1 MGGCNS
7 FSLIH
12 DVSYRFEG
20 EFCQNIAGDKEQ
32 RQSDDE
38 EADEGFLQS
47 HQVVVAV
54 AVISGSCN
62 NIILSLVLEN
72 HSDALVFSDVEFNLF
87 FLNDFLDHP
96 FGFLHDVVVDGVVV
110 EHVEIGG
117 IDGNLYLVDKLPIVQ
132 INRLHGLGIYLSG
145 QEEIGLGNAFAFQVS
160 EESLV
165 SGMFADQV
173 NEHHAKQKYGC
184 RNAGVF
190 KGKGC
195 SDLHISFLSGFIQI
209 LIRFICLVRYILSV
223 KIKPTP
229 GLV

>member
-1 MGGCNS
+1 MGSGNG
-7 FSLIH
+7 FSLVH

-20 EFCQNIAGDKEQ
+20 EPSQNIAGDEEQ

-38 EADEGFLQS
+38 EADKGFLQS
-47 HQVVVAV
+47 HKVVVAV
-54 AVISGSCN
+54 AVISGSRN

-72 HSDALVFSDVEFNLF
+72 HSYALVFSDVEFNFLF
-87 FLNDFLDHP
+87 LKDFLDHP

-117 IDGNLYLVDKLPIVQ
+117 IDGNLYLVDKLLVVQ
-132 INRLHGLGIYLSG
+132 INRLHGLGIYLSC
-145 QEEIGLGNAFAFQVS
+145 QEKIGLGNAFALQVS

-165 SGMFADQV
+165 AGMFADQV
-173 NEHHAKQKYGC
+173 NEHHAKQKDGC

-190 KGKGC
+190 EGKGS
-195 SDLHISFLSGFIQI
+195 SDFHDFYMFLS
-209 LIRFICLVRYILSV
+209 VRMN
-223 KIKPTP
+223 PTP